1 MGKGSLA
8 KKSDGGVGDWTLSKY
23 IGPEAY
29 KFEAFTT
36 GTYPS
41 WWYVDA
47 FFILYI
53 YFDKID
59 QTPCGNTIL
68 RRNSFALL

>member
-41 WWYVDA
+41 
-47 FFILYI
+47 
-53 YFDKID
+53 
-59 QTPCGNTIL
+59 
-68 RRNSFALL
+68 